1 MSVIQANLKIITA
14 NPPLNAPKALTMAYA
29 NPAWRRY
36 NEELCRITEEGK
48 AIGPITAVRCGH
60 FIQRDDPRFVSDEM
74 VSLLDRVVNRV
85 QQVSKRD

>member
-1 MSVIQANLKIITA
+1 MPNI
-14 NPPLNAPKALTMAYA
+14 

-36 NEELCRITEEGK
+36 NEELCNITEEGK
-48 AIGPITAVRCGH
+48 AIGPISAVRCGH
-60 FIQRDDPRFVSDEM
+60 FIQIDNPQFVSDEM